1 MLLLKLYWKKF
12 KDTST
17 FLIENFFE
25 NILIHY
31 NRACSCSVSH
41 HFICSLIPS
50 RNSKKKIEQHFYL
63 SLTHHLNSKWMVGVI
78 PAKHLTYTHTHT
90 RIYFRGKI
98 YKLLPCH
105 VFPVLPIQ
113 QKHVCYV
120 CFILFFIP
128 ITEFKWCGACLC
140 EVCVCVYV
148 CTNTRILLLRVPYS
162 TARMYVNSY
171 LYALLMMLRMFALAL
186 KSKYQQ
192 SLCLLAQHIFVS
204 CVSVL
209 WCYCCCFWL
218 QNKTLW

>member
-140 EVCVCVYV
+140 EVCVYV